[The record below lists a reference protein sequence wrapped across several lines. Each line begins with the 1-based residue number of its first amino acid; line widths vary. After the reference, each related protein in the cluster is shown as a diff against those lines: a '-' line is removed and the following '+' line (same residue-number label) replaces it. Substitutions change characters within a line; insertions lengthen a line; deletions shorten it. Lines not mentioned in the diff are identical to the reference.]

1 MEAADT
7 IMVGWAGVGSGS
19 SRRLS
24 PLGGHTDT
32 YEGRNGPGN
41 KYWLFDYR
49 GIEWD
54 DKLWWA
60 GLMIQVHT
68 ASRCHSRG
76 GECHMLESLYPLEL
90 QVNYCISGVPE
101 TT

>member
-1 MEAADT
+1 MTLMRGAMA
-7 IMVGWAGVGSGS
+7 
-19 SRRLS
+19 
-24 PLGGHTDT
+24 LGTNTGFSVIAVST
-32 YEGRNGPGN
+32 
-41 KYWLFDYR
+41 
-49 GIEWD
+49 WD
-54 DKLWWA
+54 DKLWRA